1 LFLNSGKYDG
11 SWIPEPDFD
20 FFTHPA
26 SRGQKEPDPDPQ
38 HCIKIISWIVLFS
51 EEGGEPA
58 EELDILVTGGID
70 DMVKVWTYK

>member
-1 LFLNSGKYDG
+1 LY
-11 SWIPEPDFD
+11 
-20 FFTHPA
+20 
-26 SRGQKEPDPDPQ
+26 
-38 HCIKIISWIVLFS
+38 LFS